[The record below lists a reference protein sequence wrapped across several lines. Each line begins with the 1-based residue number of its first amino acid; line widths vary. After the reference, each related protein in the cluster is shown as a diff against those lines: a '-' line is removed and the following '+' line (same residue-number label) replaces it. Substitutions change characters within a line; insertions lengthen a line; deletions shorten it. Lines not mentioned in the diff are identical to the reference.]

1 LRDRASQ
8 TSLFKVNKL
17 DDTSLFSIDSTGL
30 VSITENVLIAKNLTV
45 TGTLTGNATTATTA
59 KKLDATENSNLN
71 SKPLYLANGSDQN
84 ALDYAT
90 IFTNNG
96 SAFGPRLYGRDGG
109 ELGTYKDSLYA
120 KALVWNRAGMVGI
133 GTVTPS
139 RAKLEVVGSVST
151 SNNNIGAYFNRD
163 AAVNLSG
170 GASAQNAAYNLSL
183 YCSNNIVCDTLMAFS
198 DARIKHIQGR
208 SDGAADLATLT
219 RIEITDYTHKDVV
232 TKDSR
237 PHKKVIAQQV
247 ETVYPQ
253 AVSRGTD
260 VVPDI
265 YQKAEFKDGWVK
277 LATSLKVGER
287 VRLIGEKE
295 EAIHEVL
302 EVRDGAFRTAFQPP
316 TNEVFVYGREVKD
329 FRSVDYDAIAMLNVS
344 ATQQVKKELD
354 AEVTKRDAEIKE
366 LRAENATLQA
376 ALEKAQASFET
387 RLAALEK
394 ALPESGAEGAVKTV
408 STSTQQPVVS
418 AAN

>member
-1 LRDRASQ
+1 
-8 TSLFKVNKL
+8 
-17 DDTSLFSIDSTGL
+17 
-30 VSITENVLIAKNLTV
+30 
-45 TGTLTGNATTATTA
+45 
-59 KKLDATENSNLN
+59 
-71 SKPLYLANGSDQN
+71 
-84 ALDYAT
+84 
-90 IFTNNG
+90 
-96 SAFGPRLYGRDGG
+96 
-109 ELGTYKDSLYA
+109 
-120 KALVWNRAGMVGI
+120 
-133 GTVTPS
+133 
-139 RAKLEVVGSVST
+139 
-151 SNNNIGAYFNRD
+151 
-163 AAVNLSG
+163 
-170 GASAQNAAYNLSL
+170 
-183 YCSNNIVCDTLMAFS
+183 MAFS

-302 EVRDGAFRTAFQPP
+302 EVRDGAFRTAFQPA

-394 ALPESGAEGAVKTV
+394 TLPESGAAGAAKTV
-408 STSTQQPVVS
+408 STSTQKPVVS